1 MNITAFRTQLTLLL
15 ILAFSLVVNAQT
27 YGRKRYEP
35 TTYWPYLFED
45 FQKGVVVYNNDTVS
59 MAKLNFHLRAQSL
72 DCIDYNGKIA
82 RVVLTKFQCAIIDKE
97 VYRIIDGKPMRQIHE
112 EEDAM
117 LMNHTYINYDAM
129 DNTYKQGLALYAR
142 EKMDVTI
149 RANWNGH
156 LNYANIPM
164 PGEFNESYKD
174 MLEKKTDGNPLL
186 TNSVNYFVVKGKA
199 FRAIPKDC
207 YEQLDKTAQKQLK
220 NFVKVKKLK
229 WKTTEDLI
237 VILQYLKTLM

>member
-27 YGRKRYEP
+27 YSRKRYEP

-45 FQKGVVVYNNDTVS
+45 FHKGVVVYNNDTVS

-82 RVVLTKFQCAIIDKE
+82 HVVLTKFQCAIINKE
-97 VYRIIDGKPMRQIHE
+97 VYRIVDGKPMRQIHE

-129 DNTYKQGLALYAR
+129 DNNYMQGFALYAR
-142 EKMDVTI
+142 EKMDVTV

-156 LNYANIPM
+156 LNYANIHM
-164 PGEFNESYKD
+164 PGEFNESYKE
-174 MLEKKTDGNPLL
+174 MLEKKTDGTPLL
-186 TNSVNYFVVKGKA
+186 TNNVNYFVVKGKA

-207 YEQLDKTAQKQLK
+207 YEQLDKSAQKQLK
-220 NFVKVKKLK
+220 DFVKEKKLK